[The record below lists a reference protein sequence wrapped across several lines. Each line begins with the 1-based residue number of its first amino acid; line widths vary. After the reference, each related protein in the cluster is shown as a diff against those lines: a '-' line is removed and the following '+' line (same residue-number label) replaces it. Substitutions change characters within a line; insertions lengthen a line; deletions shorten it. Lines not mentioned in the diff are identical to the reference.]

1 MISAIIYKRMMVI
14 FFPRKAHLDVY
25 RRAYRMMLNNLLDIE
40 IIKIIKIIISMGEE
54 ELYRAI

>member
-25 RRAYRMMLNNLLDIE
+25 RRAYRMMLNNLRDIE
-40 IIKIIKIIISMGEE
+40 IIKIIISMGEE
-54 ELYRAI
+54 ELHRAI